1 MYYLFFFFFCF
12 PFPFNLLDFF
22 FKKKKKIWVGPSS
35 DEDLLTN
42 SMEIAMEYVKTI
54 PDGRSKETNCIYC
67 VQAVCF
73 NFFFFKEKTI
83 IN

>member
-1 MYYLFFFFFCF
+1 
-12 PFPFNLLDFF
+12 
-22 FKKKKKIWVGPSS
+22 
-35 DEDLLTN
+35 
-42 SMEIAMEYVKTI
+42 MEIAMEYVKTI